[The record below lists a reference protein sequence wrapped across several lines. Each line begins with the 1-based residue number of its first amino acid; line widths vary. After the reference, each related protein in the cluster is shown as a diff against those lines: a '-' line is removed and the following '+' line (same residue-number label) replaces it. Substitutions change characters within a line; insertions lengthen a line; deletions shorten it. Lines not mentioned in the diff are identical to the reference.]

1 MADNSVDSDQYVD
14 GSIDTAHIAD
24 SQITVAKMAANSVD
38 SAQYVDGSIDT
49 AHIADANVT
58 QAKIAAQAINESK
71 LQVSNAPTNGYF
83 LSAQSGNTGGLTWAA
98 AASGGGGATLIYE
111 NESDGNSVSAI
122 DHTSSAGSNLC
133 GFDIFLTGL
142 RPNSSSKLVVEP
154 LDASGNQIG
163 VTNERLG
170 YQYSSLYAGGETYG
184 HSGIN
189 GRDAIA
195 HFRNNVGAAH
205 GSAADYSGATGTIRI
220 SWSRA
225 EDRRKWQMFCTI
237 GYPAG
242 DGRNYNVVDQLLCYS
257 SHNGAES
264 LTADL
269 GGFRLRNSN
278 SSTFQ
283 AGSVRVTD
291 LVAG

>member
-1 MADNSVDSDQYVD
+1 MSLTINHQTNDISATSGSVTI
-14 GSIDTAHIAD
+14 GG
-24 SQITVAKMAANSVD
+24 AAV
-38 SAQYVDGSIDT
+38 
-49 AHIADANVT
+49 
-58 QAKIAAQAINESK
+58 
-71 LQVSNAPTNGYF
+71 
-83 LSAQSGNTGGLTWAA
+83 
-98 AASGGGGATLIYE
+98 GGGATLIYE
-111 NESDGNSVSAI
+111 NEADGNSISAI

-163 VTNERLG
+163 IDAEKLG
-170 YQYSSLYAGGETYG
+170 YHYSSLWAGGETYG

-189 GRDAIA
+189 GRQAIA
-195 HFRNNVGAAH
+195 HYRNNIGAAH
-205 GSAADYSGATGTIRI
+205 NSSSDYSGATGIIRI

-225 EDRRKWQMFCTI
+225 EDRRKWQMFCSL
-237 GYPAG
+237 GYPGG

-257 SHNGAES
+257 TSNSVDS

-269 GGFRLRNSN
+269 GGFRLRNSDG
-278 SSTFQ
+278 STFQ
-283 AGSVRVTD
+283 AGSVRVND

>member
-1 MADNSVDSDQYVD
+1 MSLTINHQTNDISATSGSMTID
-14 GSIDTAHIAD
+14 GSA
-24 SQITVAKMAANSVD
+24 V
-38 SAQYVDGSIDT
+38 
-49 AHIADANVT
+49 
-58 QAKIAAQAINESK
+58 
-71 LQVSNAPTNGYF
+71 
-83 LSAQSGNTGGLTWAA
+83 
-98 AASGGGGATLIYE
+98 GGGATLIYE
-111 NESDGNSVSAI
+111 NEADGNSISAI

-142 RPNSSSKLVVEP
+142 RPLYSSKLVVEP

-163 VTNERLG
+163 VDAEKLG
-170 YQYSSLYAGGETYG
+170 YQYSSLWGGAETYG

-189 GRDAIA
+189 GRAAIA
-195 HFRNNVGAAH
+195 HFRNNMGTAH
-205 GSAADYSGATGTIRI
+205 GSSSDYSGATGIIRI

-237 GYPAG
+237 GYPGG
-242 DGRNYNVVDQLLCYS
+242 DGRNYNVVDQLVCYS
-257 SHNGAES
+257 TSNSVES

-269 GGFRLRNSN
+269 GGFRLRNSD

-283 AGSVRVTD
+283 AGSVRVND